1 MSAWQGVIEDSQ
13 AAIALMPHNL
23 KGYYYLAQAE
33 IAISD
38 SASAL
43 LHAKEAHRICV
54 AAGQKEAG
62 SLTNI
67 TELVLKCKKVDWER
81 REKIRIRE
89 KGSLINEME
98 DLLRAEGER
107 ISRETE
113 LEGEGR
119 RELEQEYE
127 RKIELLRT
135 TFEVA
140 RMNEEEELKRRVVPD
155 WAIDGISFAIMVDPV
170 VVSYVA
176 FSMGKHAN
184 YMHAD
189 CYWSIL

>member
-1 MSAWQGVIEDSQ
+1 MAAWQGVVADSQ
-13 AAIALMPHNL
+13 ASIALLPHNM
-23 KGYYYLAQAE
+23 KAYYYLAQAE
-33 IAISD
+33 IALSD
-38 SASAL
+38 SAAAL
-43 LHAKEAHRICV
+43 LHAREAHRICV
-54 AAGQKEAG
+54 ADGQKGQG

-67 TELVLKCKKVDWER
+67 TELVLRCKKADWER

-89 KGSLINEME
+89 KGGLIMEME

-107 ISRETE
+107 VSREAGF
-113 LEGEGR
+113 EGEGR

-140 RMNEEEELKRRVVPD
+140 RMNEEEELKRRIVPD

-170 VVSYVA
+170 VVSVVVSALRSYH
-176 FSMGKHAN
+176 MLTN
-184 YMHAD
+184 
-189 CYWSIL
+189 I